1 MTFYNEL
8 SPFYDRMISFES
20 RFEKEKKIFENVL
33 KKFPAKTIL
42 DGGCGSGYHSI
53 LLSRLGKE
61 LTGFD
66 PSKKMIELARKN
78 SKDYNCEIDYYKTDF
93 LNFPNIIS
101 TNFDAVYS
109 LGNSFVHL
117 INLEDILQ
125 TLNNFYDILNSGG
138 YVCIGIVNYDKVL
151 ETKNYEISKKE
162 KNGYVFH
169 RYNTQNK
176 NTITFHV
183 DISGKENHH
192 YETELYPLTSGEI
205 IKLSENAGFNKIK
218 LFGNLKLDEY
228 NSQKSENIVAL
239 LFK

>member
-1 MTFYNEL
+1 MKH
-8 SPFYDRMISFES
+8 I
-20 RFEKEKKIFENVL
+20 
-33 KKFPAKTIL
+33 
-42 DGGCGSGYHSI
+42 
-53 LLSRLGKE
+53 
-61 LTGFD
+61 TGFD
-66 PSKKMIELARKN
+66 PSEKMIELARKN

-93 LNFPNIIS
+93 LKFPNVIS

-117 INLEDILQ
+117 CNLDDILQ
-125 TLNNFYDILNSGG
+125 TLNNFYCNLNSGG

-151 ETKNYEISKKE
+151 ETKNLEISKKE

-169 RYNTQNK
+169 RYNTLNRE
-176 NTITFHV
+176 TITFHI

-192 YETELYPLTSGEI
+192 YETELYPLTSLNFAS
-205 IKLSENAGFNKIK
+205 LSKRAGFKQVQ

-228 NSQKSENIVAL
+228 ISQKSENIVGF